1 MTNTQDEL
9 NFYYF
14 NYTISRG
21 YFLVVHC
28 AFHSHFNWQQ
38 PEWCLKCPPTV
49 NFLSKNTAQLRNSFD
64 INSKHNER
72 ASPLWL
78 PSQTPPTRSGSAAAA
93 AARTTTTIR
102 HNGLSAAK
110 QCSASLINAT
120 TGQQK
125 DHLNAWQAARPVR
138 QLVLLL
144 LQSQSVPHSFIQ
156 SVSQSVSQWASLGV
170 YLHVC
175 VHVWCHVLSC
185 GFGLHLKPF
194 RRTAG
199 RGGRIVGGRPCLAF
213 ILV

>member
-1 MTNTQDEL
+1 MQYAL
-9 NFYYF
+9 Y
-14 NYTISRG
+14 
-21 YFLVVHC
+21 
-28 AFHSHFNWQQ
+28 SHFNWQQ

-72 ASPLWL
+72 VSPLRL
-78 PSQTPPTRSGSAAAA
+78 PLQTPPTPSASAAAA

-102 HNGLSAAK
+102 HNGPRASE

-125 DHLNAWQAARPVR
+125 DHLNAWQAVGPVKPARPVR

-144 LQSQSVPHSFIQ
+144 LQSPLAVSPAFIQ
-156 SVSQSVSQWASLGV
+156 SVSQPVSQWASLGV

-199 RGGRIVGGRPCLAF
+199 RQGG
-213 ILV
+213 